1 MKRYA
6 LPYVLRVRDPGL
18 HHLLLFVIKHSED
31 FWQFRSYNSEE
42 IQRGHHVHWCVRSR
56 GARPYDPVRNGDR
69 RESEVI
75 SRPRAPT
82 SKAIAAASSHRPW
95 QTVEVSIAVTTK
107 LHCDLAFNWV
117 TILPHI
123 YFDGRQRL

>member
-1 MKRYA
+1 VKRYA

-56 GARPYDPVRNGDR
+56 AIRYAVSGDPLIAKIDSKLREVRSMQKLAEKLHTFADATTLLM
-69 RESEVI
+69 I
-75 SRPRAPT
+75 
-82 SKAIAAASSHRPW
+82 IA
-95 QTVEVSIAVTTK
+95 SIA
-107 LHCDLAFNWV
+107 LAAW
-117 TILPHI
+117 LLAHS
-123 YFDGRQRL
+123 G